1 MTVSGFNDRAFE
13 DGLRLLG
20 PLARREVDIG
30 RLTTYRVG
38 GSSALFIEAETEK
51 DLKNVAKAR
60 NEIGLPVLVIGK
72 GSNLLVADSGFPG
85 ITVVLGKQF
94 YTTTINKDTAIV
106 HAGSSVGLPS
116 LARRCVSARL
126 SGFEWAV
133 GVPGSIGGAV
143 RMNAGGHGSDMQ
155 ASLVQVEMFD
165 LTSSI
170 TQIKSKEQ
178 MAFGYR
184 ESSVTQD
191 HIVLGATLQL
201 DHDEDGQSAEI
212 LSEIVHWRREN
223 QPGGQNA
230 GSVFV
235 NPVGETSGQLLER
248 LGLKGFRI
256 GSAEVSSKHANFV
269 QADAG
274 GSAFDVDAVIRG
286 VARRVYSETGIEL
299 RTEIQRVG
307 FEA

>member
-1 MTVSGFNDRAFE
+1 MTFSGSNDRAFE
-13 DGLRLLG
+13 DALRLLG

-94 YTTTINKDTAIV
+94 YATTINKDTAIV
-106 HAGSSVGLPS
+106 HAGSSVALPS

-170 TQIKSKEQ
+170 TQIK
-178 MAFGYR
+178 
-184 ESSVTQD
+184 
-191 HIVLGATLQL
+191 IVLGATLQL

>member
-1 MTVSGFNDRAFE
+1 MA
-13 DGLRLLG
+13 
-20 PLARREVDIG
+20 
-30 RLTTYRVG
+30 
-38 GSSALFIEAETEK
+38 
-51 DLKNVAKAR
+51 
-60 NEIGLPVLVIGK
+60 
-72 GSNLLVADSGFPG
+72 
-85 ITVVLGKQF
+85 
-94 YTTTINKDTAIV
+94 
-106 HAGSSVGLPS
+106 LPS

-165 LTSSI
+165 LT
-170 TQIKSKEQ
+170 
-178 MAFGYR
+178 
-184 ESSVTQD
+184 SSVTQD